1 MRWWRRRVLRIHRGR
16 MGFVAIVER
25 TICAVDRVIKFVRVL
40 VVLVVAFA
48 GGALAMGALTQ
59 LLIHLF

>member
-1 MRWWRRRVLRIHRGR
+1 

-25 TICAVDRVIKFVRVL
+25 TICAVNSVIKVVRVL
-40 VVLVVAFA
+40 AILVVAFA

>member
-1 MRWWRRRVLRIHRGR
+1 

-25 TICAVDRVIKFVRVL
+25 TICAVDRVVKFVRVL